1 MTAAH
6 KARYCRCGARL
17 ARDNTGSRCAPCV
30 AADRDR
36 AVAPPEVP
44 AEFWD
49 EVVLREALLSRHMGR
64 VIRAW
69 RTHAHH
75 GRQPVSQ
82 DQVASWMGITQAQL
96 SRIENGPPVVH
107 LDRLI
112 QWATVLRIP
121 TDRLWFA
128 MPEPTPESRE
138 EEERLKRR
146 NFLAATGMT
155 VVSGLF
161 ASQTPASESLTV
173 HEAAQW
179 LAWRLWQRRA
189 RQLDGAQVPEPHAR
203 KLDLHPHV
211 VCDADGSYRFTDPSL
226 IDALVAQRIYG
237 DVASGNSHLL
247 ATAQTSYATD
257 VTLGN
262 LAGHD
267 DIARRGLSEWMKN
280 GATAV
285 LRVNAAGV
293 LSKVGAPDLGDATIS
308 AIRGDQDVRH
318 LYLTA
323 VASRVLAM
331 PWEQAGNLAAGVDHP
346 SSRSTRPDDGQRTW
360 AAQKLSSELASP
372 RDAAARWCSTVL
384 LSGLLQSNPDGVRTA
399 LGQAAQQEQC
409 RENLRAYAAVLAGV
423 NPIT

>member
-1 MTAAH
+1 
-6 KARYCRCGARL
+6 
-17 ARDNTGSRCAPCV
+17 
-30 AADRDR
+30 
-36 AVAPPEVP
+36 VP
-44 AEFWD
+44 ADFWD

-112 QWATVLRIP
+112 QWARVLQIP
-121 TDRLWFA
+121 ADRLWFA

-138 EEERLKRR
+138 EEGRLKRR
-146 NFLAATGMT
+146 NFLSATGMT
-155 VVSGLF
+155 VVSGLLP
-161 ASQTPASESLTV
+161 SQAPAAQNLTAQ
-173 HEAAQW
+173 EAAEW
-179 LAWRLWQRRA
+179 LAWRLWQLRA
-189 RQLDGAQVPEPHAR
+189 RQLDGSQVPAPLAR

-211 VCDADGSYRFTDPSL
+211 VCDVDGSYRFTDPSL
-226 IDALVAQRIYG
+226 IDVLVAQRIYG
-237 DVASGNSHLL
+237 DLAAGNSHLL
-247 ATAQTSYATD
+247 ATAQTSHTTD
-257 VTLGN
+257 LTLGN

-267 DIARRGLSEWMKN
+267 NIARRGLSEWMKH

-293 LSKVGAPDLGDATIS
+293 LSKVGAPDLGDAAIS
-308 AIRGDQDVRH
+308 AIRSDHDTRH

-331 PWEQAGNLAAGVDHP
+331 PWEHAGDLVAGVDHP
-346 SSRSTRPDDGQRTW
+346 GSLATRLGGEQNTW
-360 AAQKLSSELASP
+360 AAEKLSSELASP

-384 LSGLLQSNPDGVRTA
+384 LSGLPHTSPDTVRAA
-399 LGQAAQQEQC
+399 LGRAAKEEQC
-409 RENLRAYAAVLAGV
+409 RENLRAYVAVLAGV
-423 NPIT
+423 SPIN